1 MKQSDA
7 DRATKEPYE
16 ALVAHLARGLCANT
30 NVATRDSPVP
40 IYDVPDDLVWL
51 DSPDGPVLAARWRLY
66 EERARIAYNRRR
78 LVFGSPATVKARLL
92 ELQQQFDAD
101 ELMIITITGDYETRL
116 ESYTRIAEICELGQP
131 NQKQA
136 R

>member
-7 DRATKEPYE
+7 DRAMKEHYE
-16 ALVAHLARGLCANT
+16 AMVAHLARVLCANT

-66 EERARIAYNRRR
+66 EERARIALEITRFVPREAALLGILEELRTARGADR
-78 LVFGSPATVKARLL
+78 LPDLALIEKIATSAF
-92 ELQQQFDAD
+92 EA
-101 ELMIITITGDYETRL
+101 
-116 ESYTRIAEICELGQP
+116 
-131 NQKQA
+131 
-136 R
+136 